1 MGSHLLLCGVPI
13 MVGALLIAAGTYAR
27 LHRERGSHDGSARL
41 AIGIL
46 FMAIPLAYTIALFI
60 LAVGGHP

>member
-1 MGSHLLLCGVPI
+1 